1 MYINALRLWL
11 VKKLLGDGLALE
23 VKETPSGH
31 EVQLVDLKR
40 RIPYGFWTVEKHSW
54 RPRMFNLTW
63 ESSSGQKTSADEQH
77 SNGAPEPP
85 YHLPVPPPNRAGQAP
100 IDHHFQNE
108 PIPTRNRKRMRLS
121 LKGCALIAAVD
132 SGLLP
137 EIERDGQVGYDE
149 VLFNRFWYMYAELA
163 EETHGNLFRSKR
175 NNRTED
181 HK

>member
-1 MYINALRLWL
+1 
-11 VKKLLGDGLALE
+11 
-23 VKETPSGH
+23 
-31 EVQLVDLKR
+31 
-40 RIPYGFWTVEKHSW
+40 
-54 RPRMFNLTW
+54 
-63 ESSSGQKTSADEQH
+63 
-77 SNGAPEPP
+77 
-85 YHLPVPPPNRAGQAP
+85 
-100 IDHHFQNE
+100 
-108 PIPTRNRKRMRLS
+108 MRLS

-137 EIERDGQVGYDE
+137 EIERDGQIFYDS